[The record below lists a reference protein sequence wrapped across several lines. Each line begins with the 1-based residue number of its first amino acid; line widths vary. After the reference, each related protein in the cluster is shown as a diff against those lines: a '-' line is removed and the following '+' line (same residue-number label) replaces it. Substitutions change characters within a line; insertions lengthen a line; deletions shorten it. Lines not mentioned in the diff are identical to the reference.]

1 MRVAY
6 IQIKVEPGQVEKVAS
21 DLIEIESVTEVYS
34 ISGEYDILAKVI
46 MDSLDDASE
55 IIPNVVHKIKGL
67 RETNT
72 LFTFSAFK

>member
-6 IQIKVEPGQVEKVAS
+6 IQIKVEPGQVDKVAS

-46 MDSLDDASE
+46 MDSLDQASE
-55 IIPNVVHKIKGL
+55 IIPSVVHNIKGL